1 MKLETNDVSHLEWM
15 SKEAD
20 KENKYEKPWEN
31 GSLRV
36 TGNGRYFCCG
46 DTPFFWMGDT
56 AWLLFHQLT
65 SREAYCYL
73 RGRKELGYNVILADF
88 LHTPEQ
94 VNLAG
99 ESALEEGDF
108 SRIKKDGGFWEH
120 VDQVLKMAEELGLYM
135 GLLPVWGSSIVAG
148 GSLNDGNLDGYL
160 DFILDRYHDAP
171 NLIWIV
177 GGDVRGDVNPGLFCR
192 IGRRMKE
199 DRPDR
204 LVGYHPF
211 GRTSSSLWFHEE
223 DWLDFNLFQSGHRRY
238 DQTEL
243 GAWDDNSE
251 KEGCFGE
258 DCWRYVKRDYEKLPV
273 KPVLDGE
280 PSYEWVVQ
288 GLHDLTQPY
297 WKAADV
303 RRYAYWDVFAGA
315 AGHTYGHN
323 SIMQFYRDLSQKGA
337 FGAKY
342 LWSDAIHHPGGAQMI
357 HLKRLME
364 SVDYGNGRPAQ
375 ELLLMEEGLKY
386 DYVSVFAGENFLFA
400 YTCTGRAI
408 RLSLTNFKGKIKSA
422 YWMDPVTGMQTFI
435 CEVTGKEEAVFLPP
449 EREDGSDSV
458 LVIR

>member
-1 MKLETNDVSHLEWM
+1 MHTNAES
-15 SKEAD
+15 D
-20 KENKYEKPWEN
+20 KGNKYEKPWET

-36 TGNGRYFCCG
+36 TKNGRYFCCG

-94 VNLAG
+94 INMAG

-108 SRIKKDGGFWEH
+108 LRIKRDGGFWKH
-120 VDQVLKMAEELGLYM
+120 VDQVIKMAEELGLYM

-177 GGDVRGDVNPGLFCR
+177 GGDVRG
-192 IGRRMKE
+192 
-199 DRPDR
+199 
-204 LVGYHPF
+204 
-211 GRTSSSLWFHEE
+211 
-223 DWLDFNLFQSGHRRY
+223 
-238 DQTEL
+238 
-243 GAWDDNSE
+243 DDNSE

-386 DYVSVFAGENFLFA
+386 DYVSVFAGEDFLFA